1 MNNKL
6 ISVLTGAV
14 VLTIAAI
21 PLAQTAV
28 HAAPGEQL
36 LAQARIERGQGK
48 LGKLNLTKD
57 QLAQMR
63 QIHQQ
68 TRQEIENVLDRK
80 QREQYKAA
88 MENRQRGMRSRGV
101 GAQNGSMRQQGGQQN
116 ILSELNL
123 TSDQQ
128 TRIQEIMRSSRS
140 RINAV
145 LTDEQRR
152 EIQQNMRSGMRNS
165 QDNLQQNWQY

>member
-1 MNNKL
+1 MKNKL

-14 VLTIAAI
+14 VLTVAAI

-28 HAAPGEQL
+28 QAAPGQQL
-36 LAQARIERGQGK
+36 LAQARTGQGQGR

-57 QLAQMR
+57 QIAQMR

-80 QREQYKAA
+80 QLEQYKAA
-88 MENRQRGMRSRGV
+88 MDNRQSGMRSGGSARN
-101 GAQNGSMRQQGGQQN
+101 ASMRQQGGQQN
-116 ILSELNL
+116 ILAQLNL

-140 RINAV
+140 RINAI
-145 LTDEQRR
+145 LTEKQRQ
-152 EIQQNMRSGMRNS
+152 EIQQNMRSGRQNS
-165 QDNLQQNWQY
+165 QDNFQQNWQN

>member
-1 MNNKL
+1 MKNKL

-14 VLTIAAI
+14 VLTVAAI

-28 HAAPGEQL
+28 HASPGQQL
-36 LAQARIERGQGK
+36 LAQARTGQGQG

-57 QLAQMR
+57 QIAQMR

-88 MENRQRGMRSRGV
+88 MDNRQSQMRAGGNMR
-101 GAQNGSMRQQGGQQN
+101 NGSMQQQGGQQN
-116 ILSELNL
+116 ILAQLNL
-123 TSDQQ
+123 TSDQK
-128 TRIQEIMRSSRS
+128 TKIQEIMRSSRA
-140 RINAV
+140 RLNAI
-145 LTDEQRR
+145 LTPEQQRQM
-152 EIQQNMRSGMRNS
+152 QQNMRSGRQNS
-165 QDNLQQNWQY
+165 QNNLQN

>member
-1 MNNKL
+1 MKNKL

-28 HAAPGEQL
+28 NAAPGQQL
-36 LAQARIERGQGK
+36 LAQARTERGQGK

-57 QLAQMR
+57 QIAQMR

-88 MENRQRGMRSRGV
+88 MDNGQSGMRSGGSAR
-101 GAQNGSMRQQGGQQN
+101 NGSMRQQGGQQN
-116 ILSELNL
+116 ILAQLNL

-140 RINAV
+140 RINAI
-145 LTDEQRR
+145 LTEKQRQ
-152 EIQQNMRSGMRNS
+152 EIQQNMRSGRQNS
-165 QDNLQQNWQY
+165 QDNFQQNWQN